1 MTTVSRLN
9 SSKSDDKTQRR
20 YAALFG
26 ILRDAT
32 LVLSLP
38 DSQKRTL
45 EVLIGRIPLNA
56 PSPISPASMS
66 SIAFECGKSPRTIL
80 NHIRALGQLGLVVD
94 RSMGG
99 GRRHCQRDQ
108 NGQIVVI
115 HGIDLSPLLARGP
128 ELAAAAQSMRNERRA
143 IEEMRNEISRLRM
156 MIRRIL
162 SSTEPSAEDQQTWVD
177 FPRRIAH
184 LGIEALCDLKSQVC
198 RFLSR
203 LGQPDFSDQSEK
215 KDGPYTTIQYLSD
228 SCNPAMLAMNKT
240 EQNAPTPPNPT
251 PKCGMEH
258 ISLPMA
264 LNAAPA
270 EWHVGM
276 ELYGRADWMA
286 FVNVGYE
293 RAMALGIN
301 PSAWAQ
307 AQAAIGRVG
316 AALLVMIADADSNE
330 RGGKIRNAGAWV
342 RRMSER
348 AEVGN
353 AQLHRSVFGILHRDA
368 ALC

>member
-1 MTTVSRLN
+1 MTTAYGLN
-9 SSKSDDKTQRR
+9 SSKSDGKTQRR
-20 YAALFG
+20 CAPLFRILHDAA
-26 ILRDAT
+26 

-56 PSPISPASMS
+56 PLPISPASMS

-80 NHIRALGQLGLVVD
+80 NHIRALGQLGLVLD

-99 GRRHCQRDQ
+99 GRRHCQRDR
-108 NGQIVVI
+108 NGQIIAI

-128 ELAAAAQSMRNERRA
+128 ELAAAAHSMREERRA
-143 IEEMRNEISRLRM
+143 IEEMRNEISRLRT

-162 SSTEPSAEDQQTWVD
+162 SGTEPSAEDQETWES

-184 LGIEALCDLKSQVC
+184 LGVEALCDLKNQVC

-203 LGQPDFSDQSEK
+203 LGQREISDQSEK
-215 KDGPYTTIQYLSD
+215 NSGPYTTDQDLSK
-228 SCNPAMLAMNKT
+228 SCNLTITAMNKT
-240 EQNAPTPPNPT
+240 EHDAPPLPDPT

-258 ISLPMA
+258 ISLQMA
-264 LNAAPA
+264 LRAAPA
-270 EWHVGM
+270 EWHVSM
-276 ELYGRADWMA
+276 ELYGRIDWMT

-307 AQAAIGRVG
+307 AQAAIGKIG

-348 AEVGN
+348 AELGN
-353 AQLHRSVFGILHRDA
+353 AHLHRSVFGILHRDA
-368 ALC
+368 ASC